1 MPSKPCLCVSV
12 FMANF
17 VAFRSTLYNI
27 KKSQKLTPTVYN
39 VPDHQLEELKCFPFR
54 EFIHIIVRLSDP
66 KLFLSRSKKKALP
79 LHSPPRRFVRFRELS
94 GRRRREDDSQARP
107 QAWDARPQ
115 APVLRRHRGNR
126 APCLL
131 GFAPPSSS
139 HSTEPRATRTNGAS
153 SSGDPTEFGG
163 SGTTSVLSILLFWG
177 GGSFDCSHCPRWRNC
192 AGTELACSER
202 CNSLSFHYPVEPF
215 IFLCYQL

>member
-94 GRRRREDDSQARP
+94 GRRRLEDDYQARP

-131 GFAPPSSS
+131 GFFPPSSS
-139 HSTEPRATRTNGAS
+139 HSAEPRAAPLPPRGRTELLPPVLRPSLGA
-153 SSGDPTEFGG
+153 P
-163 SGTTSVLSILLFWG
+163 VRLV
-177 GGSFDCSHCPRWRNC
+177 DCSFCSFG
-192 AGTELACSER
+192 AGGA
-202 CNSLSFHYPVEPF
+202 
-215 IFLCYQL
+215 